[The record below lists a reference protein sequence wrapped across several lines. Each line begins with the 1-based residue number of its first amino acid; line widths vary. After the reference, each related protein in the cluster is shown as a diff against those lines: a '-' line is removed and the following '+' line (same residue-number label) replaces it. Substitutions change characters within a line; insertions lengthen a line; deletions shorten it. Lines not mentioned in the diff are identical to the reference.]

1 MSKSKK
7 ITDKQYSLFDLLS
20 DIQKP
25 TDPGPGSLNIQFQ
38 LQAVISDCIKH
49 CPLSRW
55 EIAGKMGE
63 LLNQDISKYML
74 DTWTAESKEYHRFPA
89 EFLPAFCEAVG
100 SFEPLGILAEKA
112 GVFILPGRDA
122 LRAEI
127 GKLEEEIKR
136 LQKERQKRQLFL
148 QEVEHE

>member
-1 MSKSKK
+1 
-7 ITDKQYSLFDLLS
+7 
-20 DIQKP
+20 
-25 TDPGPGSLNIQFQ
+25 
-38 LQAVISDCIKH
+38 
-49 CPLSRW
+49 
-55 EIAGKMGE
+55 MGE

>member
-1 MSKSKK
+1 MSKLKK
-7 ITDKQYSLFDLLS
+7 ITDTQYSLFDLIS
-20 DIQKP
+20 DLQKP

-100 SFEPLGILAEKA
+100 SFEPLRILAEKA
-112 GVFILPGRDA
+112 GVFMLPGPEA

-127 GKLEEEIKR
+127 NKIEQEIKR
-136 LQKERQKRQLFL
+136 LQKQRQKRQLFL
-148 QEVEHE
+148 KEAEK